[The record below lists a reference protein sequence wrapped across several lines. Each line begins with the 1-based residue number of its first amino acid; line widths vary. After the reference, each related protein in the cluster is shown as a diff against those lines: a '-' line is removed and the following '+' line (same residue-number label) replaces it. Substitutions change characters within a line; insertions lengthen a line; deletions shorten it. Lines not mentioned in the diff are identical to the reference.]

1 MPFRASSRALGDA
14 CLVHAR
20 ITGDHV
26 LLTCRVPS
34 DKKGTQSSIYS
45 THSGTLHACQCLWRH
60 VTSSGTPLLP
70 EERHA
75 RDWTGH
81 WLAFHAPR
89 HRPASRPV
97 RRLSR
102 SGRIPAG
109 NLARIDP
116 AVTGSWSGGAVQVR
130 GHPPTPELRLSVQRA
145 PALRQL
151 AGSVRRRRRRRPAAT
166 AVRSLLRMFWHVFL
180 L

>member
-1 MPFRASSRALGDA
+1 MQYWLNQLTAKPGPFMDVLGKYCCHSTHRLGLSGTRALGDA

-70 EERHA
+70 EERDA

-116 AVTGSWSGGAVQVR
+116 AVTGSCSGGAAS
-130 GHPPTPELRLSVQRA
+130 PP
-145 PALRQL
+145 
-151 AGSVRRRRRRRPAAT
+151 
-166 AVRSLLRMFWHVFL
+166 W
-180 L
+180 